1 MTDLLAQSLQR
12 CTVESLAFP
21 VTVSEQQGARGV
33 VEHEQWRR
41 DGAELGDTGRKA
53 YRGKLTAVF
62 VQGLSGWP
70 DALWPDTFS
79 ALVGVFENRPD
90 DLRLAHPLL
99 GTFLV
104 RVPSWTPRIDPSVR
118 NGAFLDFDWIEQRAS
133 SVGVV
138 APLLPSADVVDALDT
153 AAASADAAL
162 AGAGLVTTLATAAS
176 TVRRALGTAL
186 APVGEV
192 QGAIGA
198 MRRQIDDATRLL
210 SAQALTS
217 TTRSLVH
224 AGRAAAAQCKGA
236 LARVSAQVSDPVG
249 VGQRV
254 TTERAM
260 TCAELSS
267 IKYGTPFKA
276 GLLRTANGFASD
288 TIPAGTTVTIP

>member
-12 CTVESLAFP
+12 CMVESLTFP

-79 ALVGVFENRPD
+79 ALVGVFENRGD

-104 RVPSWTPRIDPSVR
+104 RVPSWTPRIDPGVR

-138 APLLPSADVVDALDT
+138 APILPSADVADVLNEAANAADT
-153 AAASADAAL
+153 ALSL
-162 AGAGLVTTLATAAS
+162 LGIFTTLARGAAA
-176 TVRRALGTAL
+176 VRRAIGTAL
-186 APVGEV
+186 APVGQI
-192 QGAIGA
+192 QGAISA

-210 SAQALTS
+210 SVQALTS

-224 AGRAAAAQCKGA
+224 GGRAAVAQCKGA
-236 LARVSAQVSDPVG
+236 LARVTEQVSDPVG
-249 VGQRV
+249 LGRTV
-254 TTERAM
+254 TLPRTM
-260 TCAELSS
+260 TAAEVASWV
-267 IKYGTPFKA
+267 YRDPTKA
-276 GLLRTANGFASD
+276 GRIRSVNGLASD
-288 TIPAGTTVTIP
+288 TIPAGTRLTIP